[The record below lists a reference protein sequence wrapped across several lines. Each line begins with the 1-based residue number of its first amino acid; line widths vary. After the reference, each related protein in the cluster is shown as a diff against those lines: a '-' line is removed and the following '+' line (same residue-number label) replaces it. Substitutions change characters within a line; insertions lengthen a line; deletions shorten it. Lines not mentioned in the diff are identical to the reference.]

1 MTARIGPKV
10 HVLFRKE
17 DLDGMRLAGKVVVV
31 LDILFATSTITLVE
45 RLLAHPKDAHVKAEL
60 GRRSSWLAREA
71 AKFIAGTLPKA
82 RLELHLLAAKGDAG
96 AKAALQAAVGA
107 ERTKAK
113 AAKAKAKT
121 PAQAPAQVPAQV
133 PAMPAEMMAAWT
145 AFVADWQTK
154 QAPKASKA
162 PKAPARK
169 GRAKSAAAK

>member
-1 MTARIGPKV
+1 MTKTN
-10 HVLFRKE
+10 E
-17 DLDGMRLAGKVVVV
+17 
-31 LDILFATSTITLVE
+31 LFATSTITLVE

-82 RLELHLLAAKGDAG
+82 RLELHLLAAQGDTG
-96 AKAALQAAVGA
+96 AKAALKAAVGA

-113 AAKAKAKT
+113 ATKAKAKA
-121 PAQAPAQVPAQV
+121 PAQAPAAQ

-145 AFVADWQTK
+145 AFVADWQAK
-154 QAPKASKA
+154 QAPKAS
-162 PKAPARK
+162 KAPARK